1 MININALTLKI
12 SPERREKAED
22 YKQFLLNGVDE
33 INQFRDTYGL
43 SEDFMKANIS
53 TLNQFYRTLK
63 ANKTR
68 PELYVMNDALYYTE
82 YPLSADEQRRFM
94 SGKYKQLI
102 TDENTQS
109 FRKANIHEIDMNMG
123 NGRALQF
130 AIDYITNFSF
140 AKEQQGGWLCGNK
153 GIGKSHLLGAIAN
166 ELKNKNA
173 EVVFISAS
181 TLINEIQNVVRSD
194 SNKFKK
200 RMDYYKNVEI
210 LILDDMGTEYLT
222 NWTVQSVLYEILN
235 TRMNNKA
242 KTWFSSNLTQ
252 KEYENHVARSINDK
266 MTADR
271 LYTRIE
277 YLAKEIQMSG
287 DNLRMVYRI

>member
-1 MININALTLKI
+1 MININALTLNI
-12 SPERREKAED
+12 SPERREKAKEYVD
-22 YKQFLLNGVDE
+22 FLLYECDE
-33 INQFRDTYGL
+33 IQQFKEKYGL
-43 SEDFMKANIS
+43 KDEFLEDNIS
-53 TLNQFYRTLK
+53 TLNQFYRTYK
-63 ANKTR
+63 ANKTI
-68 PELYVMNDALYYTE
+68 PELYIQNGALYYTE
-82 YPLSADEQRRFM
+82 YPLSPDAQRRM
-94 SGKYKQLI
+94 VSGKFKKLVN
-102 TDENTQS
+102 DENTQA
-109 FRKANIHEIDMNMG
+109 FRNANIHEIDMDMG
-123 NGRALQF
+123 NGKALQF
-130 AIDYITNFSF
+130 AIEYLSKFSF
-140 AKEQQGGWLCGNK
+140 SEEQQGGWLCGNK

-181 TLINEIQNVVRSD
+181 TLINEIQNTVRNNST
-194 SNKFKK
+194 KFKK
-200 RMDYYKNVEI
+200 KMDYYKNAEI

-235 TRMNNKA
+235 TRMNKKA

-287 DNLRMVYRI
+287 ENLRKVYRL